1 MIDYSTV
8 SDGKINTI
16 IENPENYADENVI
29 VALCEAR
36 RRELPVETRLFDNF
50 CERNNAK
57 DIADVTAA
65 FLSAQGYTA
74 YADYVKDLQWQK
86 KLEKKDTTPP
96 LRRTDNVIN
105 KIGNVQDQGGT
116 TNVEKSH
123 IARSLLFLTI
133 GVALYY
139 FLHYYIVASVFQE
152 DGQVKIFKIVL
163 AQILVVCVFSILTI
177 YHFIRGLIELKRR

>member
-16 IENPENYADENVI
+16 IENPGNYADENVI

-36 RRELPVETRLFDNF
+36 RRELPIETRLFDNF
-50 CERNNAK
+50 CERNNAR
-57 DIADVTAA
+57 DIADATTS
-65 FLSAQGYTA
+65 FLSARGYTT
-74 YADYVKDLQWQK
+74 YADYVKDVQWHK

-105 KIGNVQDQGGT
+105 KIGNVQDHGVT
-116 TNVEKSH
+116 ARVERSH

-133 GVALYY
+133 GIAAYY

-152 DGQVKIFKIVL
+152 DGQVKLFKIVL
-163 AQILVVCVFSILTI
+163 AQILVFCVFGILTT
-177 YHFIRGLIELKRR
+177 YHFIRGVIQLIRR